1 MEPQDAAAIAEPGA
15 DEALVSSR
23 SRRWCCVRG
32 VTRSDAIIELK
43 TWSALAWPVG
53 ISILARNAQPIV
65 DLMFLGRLGTKE
77 LAAASVAQMWL
88 VIVSSWVWKAW
99 GSAVNTLGAQALGA
113 GNHSL
118 AHRWLEIA
126 LILITGL
133 SIPVLAAWAFTE
145 PVLLVARIDPD
156 VAALAGEFA
165 RWYML
170 SLWPTYVF
178 IVLSNALQNQGSIY
192 PVLVANVLA
201 LGVNAGLNYLLV
213 FGPGGEGGLG
223 FKGSP
228 IATSLTAW
236 ISAAILAVWMFWP
249 GGGRYAWD
257 WADFKRETLNRA
269 RIRTFLSQ
277 AIPTGVGNFV
287 EDFQLVLMAF
297 LATQLGEAD
306 VATHNAFLQLFFCL
320 TALLYGAS
328 KATQIRVGHALGAS
342 NIPAAQ
348 LTSVLNLIFMAV
360 AAVAVGIIMMSMRNQ
375 LGAIFSSDPNVS
387 SLAAIIAIPVGIG
400 YCLISL
406 FYSGA
411 LQQKQ
416 RPFARSLS
424 SVHGGGLNTELQASH
439 ADAFQIQAR
448 LAPLATVHDYP
459 F

>member
-1 MEPQDAAAIAEPGA
+1 MKPS
-15 DEALVSSR
+15 VSSIVCPALASFSFTITNAKMSHADALSSGYGAVNGDELHRQR
-23 SRRWCCVRG
+23 SWCCVRG
-32 VTRSDAIIELK
+32 VTRADAKIELK
-43 TWSALAWPVG
+43 VWSALAWPVG

-65 DLMFLGRLGTKE
+65 DLMFLGRLGTQE

-88 VIVSSWVWKAW
+88 VIVSAWVWKAW

-113 GNHSL
+113 GNRSL
-118 AHRWLEIA
+118 SHRWLEIA
-126 LILITGL
+126 LITITML

-145 PVLLVARIDPD
+145 PVLKLANIDSD
-156 VAALAGEFA
+156 VAVLAGEFA

-192 PVLVANVLA
+192 PVLVANVVS

-213 FGPGGEGGLG
+213 FGPGGQGGLG

-236 ISAAILAVWMFWP
+236 VSAIVLAVWMFWP
-249 GGGRYAWD
+249 GGGRYQWD
-257 WADFKRETLNRA
+257 WHDFKRETLNRH
-269 RIRTFLSQ
+269 RIRVFLAQ
-277 AIPTGVGNFV
+277 ALPTGIGNFV

-328 KATQIRVGHALGAS
+328 KATQIRVGHALGAQ

-348 LTSVLNLIFMAV
+348 LTSMLNLIFMAV
-360 AAVAVGIIMMSMRNQ
+360 VAVGVGVLMMSLRNQ
-375 LGAIFSSDPNVS
+375 LGAIFSDDPNVA

-406 FYSGA
+406 FYSG
-411 LQQKQ
+411 
-416 RPFARSLS
+416 
-424 SVHGGGLNTELQASH
+424 EL
-439 ADAFQIQAR
+439 
-448 LAPLATVHDYP
+448 LC
-459 F
+459 